1 MANKIQVR
9 RDTAANWTSTNPTLS
24 QGEIGFETDT
34 YKIKIGN
41 GSSAWADL
49 GYFTAAGLSAAQG
62 ITFVGDDSTG
72 TRISD
77 GETVKIVGAGSVTTA
92 MSGDVLTITGSGG
105 GANVLTVVGDDS
117 TGTSFNSGETLKVAG
132 GTGITTAMS
141 GDVLTITGVPQ
152 ATMTFV
158 GDDSTGVT
166 LNNAETLK
174 IAGSGGIT
182 TAVSGDTLT
191 IDGSG
196 VAGGGGYSL
205 KVAAD
210 DSTARTI
217 NSGETI
223 QFVGTNGVTTTSDA
237 EGKITISAAGV
248 TGLYSRTTAT
258 ATTSSIAQG
267 ATGNITITGYKGYAL
282 YKIQTSH
289 GAWIRIY
296 TSTAARSS
304 DSARAEGADPT
315 PGSGVVAE
323 VITAAAGTVLISPGA
338 IGYNDEATPST
349 GIYCAVTNRH
359 GSTQAITVTLTLV
372 ALEV

>member
-1 MANKIQVR
+1 MANKIQIR

-41 GSSAWADL
+41 GSSAWDGLA
-49 GYFTAAGLSAAQG
+49 YFTAAGLSAAQG

-77 GETVKIVGAGSVTTA
+77 GETVKIAGAGSVTTS

-132 GTGITTAMS
+132 GTGITTAVS

-152 ATMTFV
+152 ATMKFV

-196 VAGGGGYSL
+196 VAGGGGL
-205 KVAAD
+205 
-210 DSTARTI
+210 T
-217 NSGETI
+217 
-223 QFVGTNGVTTTSDA
+223 
-237 EGKITISAAGV
+237 
-248 TGLYSRTTAT
+248 SRTTAN
-258 ATTSSIAQG
+258 ATTASIANG

-282 YKIQTSH
+282 YKIQTSAA
-289 GAWIRIY
+289 AWVKVY
-296 TSTAARSS
+296 VSTAARSS
-304 DSARAEGADPT
+304 DSSRAEGADPT

-323 VITAAAGTVLISPGA
+323 VITTGAETILISPGTV
-338 IGYNDEATPST
+338 GYSNESTPST
-349 GIYCAVTNRH
+349 DIYCAVTNKS
-359 GSTQAITVTLTLV
+359 GSTTTITVTLTLV